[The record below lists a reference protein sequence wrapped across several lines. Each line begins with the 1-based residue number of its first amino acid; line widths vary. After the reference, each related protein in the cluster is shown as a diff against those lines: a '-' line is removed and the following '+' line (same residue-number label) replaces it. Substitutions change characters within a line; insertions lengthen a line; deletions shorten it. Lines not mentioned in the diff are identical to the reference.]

1 MLPSEEKRMPA
12 DARPEDHVPSYQFRP
27 IPRNLRHRLRLRSG
41 RLALVTLGLL
51 CAILVPL
58 LWYASGVSWPG
69 TRHGSVAG
77 ARKLP
82 ADLFIQSVVQDDGAL
97 GWRQL
102 CPDLQAQLSQSTL
115 VQDADAQRRAFEQH
129 GVRLTAN
136 FISARPQ
143 TAGGQLRLYRLT
155 AHWSDGST
163 QQRTYTVFTQA
174 SGCVADVQTQ

>member
-1 MLPSEEKRMPA
+1 MPA
-12 DARPEDHVPSYQFRP
+12 SARPEDHLPSHQFRP
-27 IPRNLRHRLRLRSG
+27 IPRRMRHRLRLRSG
-41 RLALVTLGLL
+41 RLVLITLGLL

-69 TRHGSVAG
+69 TSQGSSAG
-77 ARKLP
+77 VRKLP
-82 ADLFIQSVVQDDGAL
+82 ADLFIQSVVVDDGAL

-102 CPDLQAQLSQSTL
+102 CPGLQAQLSQSTL

-136 FISARPQ
+136 FVGVRPQ
-143 TAGGQLRLYRLT
+143 TAGGQIRLYLLT
-155 AHWSDGST
+155 AHWPDGST
-163 QQRTYTVFTQA
+163 QQRTYTVFTQS